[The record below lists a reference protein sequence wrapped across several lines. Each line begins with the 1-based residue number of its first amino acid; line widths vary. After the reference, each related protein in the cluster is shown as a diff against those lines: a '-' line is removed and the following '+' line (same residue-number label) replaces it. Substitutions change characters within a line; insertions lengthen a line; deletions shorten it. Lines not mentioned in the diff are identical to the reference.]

1 MPDDEALNKIIKI
14 QSYVRGMEMR
24 NKIKLKGKN
33 KNKNININKNSQTKS
48 TYNPDKNENYENT
61 TTNRIED
68 NEIKL
73 QTNYNEI
80 IVNNKL
86 YNLYNK

>member
-1 MPDDEALNKIIKI
+1 MPDEEAINKIIKI

-24 NKIKLKGKN
+24 DKIKLRGKN
-33 KNKNININKNSQTKS
+33 KTKNSQTKS
-48 TYNPDKNENYENT
+48 TYNPDKNENYENS
-61 TTNRIED
+61 TTNRIKD